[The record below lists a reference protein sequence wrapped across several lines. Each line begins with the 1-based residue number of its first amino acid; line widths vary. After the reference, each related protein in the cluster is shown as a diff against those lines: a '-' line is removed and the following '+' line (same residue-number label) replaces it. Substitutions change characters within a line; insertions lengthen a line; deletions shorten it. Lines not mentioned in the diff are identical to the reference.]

1 MYSSLFQQN
10 FEIVKAVTP
19 GLIDE
24 AYQLRYQVYCEEKGY
39 EDAER
44 CPDRRE
50 YDEYD
55 SRSMHCL
62 IKHKGSGIYIGVARL
77 ILPQSSTD
85 DRPLP
90 VEKFCKLNLS
100 ETHPHLASLPKQSI
114 GEVSRFSVSK
124 VFRRRIAEQGLVW
137 GIPKE
142 DECYNSGIAA
152 NLNRRHLPLI
162 SMGLIAGVFD
172 MCTEHNIEYC
182 YAAMEPTLLR
192 LLKGIGINFQP
203 LSMPVEYHGWRVP
216 SFFPVKEMKKVM
228 QKRAELLD
236 IVNEST
242 AAYQGQGAAYKQLAV
257 V

>member
-19 GLIDE
+19 ELIDE
-24 AYQLRYQVYCEEKGY
+24 AYKLRYQVYCEEKGY

-44 CPDRRE
+44 CPDQRE
-50 YDEYD
+50 FDEYD
-55 SRSMHCL
+55 SRSMHSL
-62 IKHKGSGIYIGVARL
+62 IRHRSSGIYIGVVRL
-77 ILPQSSTD
+77 ILPQCSTD

-90 VEKFCKLNLS
+90 VEQFCKLNLS
-100 ETHPHLASLPKQSI
+100 ESHPHLASLPKQSI

-137 GIPKE
+137 GMSRE
-142 DECYNSGIAA
+142 DECYNSGISA

-162 SMGLIAGVFD
+162 SMGLIAAAFD
-172 MCTEHNIEYC
+172 MCTEHNIKYC

-203 LSMPVEYHGWRVP
+203 LSMPVEYHGLRVP
-216 SFFPVKEMKKVM
+216 SFFPVKDLKKVM
-228 QKRAELLD
+228 LKRTELQD
-236 IVNEST
+236 MINGST
-242 AAYQGQGAAYKQLAV
+242 TVFQGQGVFRQLAV